1 MNFTDWQNGLLLMA
15 GDIIQW
21 ISAGAAIVLLI
32 LAMLLPVVRMIKS
45 GR

>member
-1 MNFTDWQNGLLLMA
+1 MNLADWQNGLLLVA

-21 ISAGAAIVLLI
+21 ISAGSAVVLLI